1 MSAKQNEQQNVEHK
15 TEIAKKKSSAE
26 QETTVTEELTAA
38 LEEIVEEPKA
48 EKVKGEL
55 VTLLD
60 DSNFLIGERHYRL
73 VSDYR
78 EGFNAEKLGER
89 YSDVLARY
97 DYIVGDWG
105 YEQLRLKGF
114 FQADNRRAHPDQRK
128 KRKKTIIVRI
138 SMRKKDQSHLIAK
151 NRLLKIE
158 KQSQQ
163 KPLKK

>member
-1 MSAKQNEQQNVEHK
+1 MNSRTLSIKQKLLRKNHQLNRKQQSPKN
-15 TEIAKKKSSAE
+15 
-26 QETTVTEELTAA
+26 LTAA

-60 DSNFLIGERHYRL
+60 DSNFLVGERHYRL

-114 FQADNRRAHPDQRK
+114 LP
-128 KRKKTIIVRI
+128 
-138 SMRKKDQSHLIAK
+138 SG
-151 NRLLKIE
+151 
-158 KQSQQ
+158 
-163 KPLKK
+163 